1 MKSINFRN
9 SNLFLRNEFE
19 GAGIYGIPVIK
30 KQELDLNNIELIACS
45 DTSIHDTLNLHKGV
59 HFFVDDF
66 RFNSLYNN
74 PERSLEKY
82 GKYKFLLTPD
92 NSLYSE
98 MDMWRQ
104 IESIGHSRWVGAFWQ
119 SKGLTV
125 IPTVSWA
132 QPSSFRFCFDSIE
145 KGSIVAV
152 GMIGCR
158 KERIAFMKGY
168 NAMLEAIKPY
178 AVICFGDPF
187 PEMKGNV
194 IPVNYFSSRK
204 VMRNGR

>member
-1 MKSINFRN
+1 MKSTDFRN

-19 GAGIYGIPVIK
+19 GSGIYGFPVIK
-30 KQELDLNNIELIACS
+30 KQELDLSNIELISCS
-45 DTSIHDTLNLHKGV
+45 DISVRDTLNLHKGV

-66 RFNSLYNN
+66 RFNSIYNN

-82 GKYKFLLTPD
+82 SKYKFLLTPD

-104 IESIGHSRWVGAFWQ
+104 IESVGHSRWVGAFWQ

-152 GMIGCR
+152 GMIGCK
-158 KERIAFMKGY
+158 KEKVAFMKGY
-168 NAMLEAIKPY
+168 NVMLKAIEPS

-187 PEMKGNV
+187 PEMEGNI
-194 IPVNYFSSRK
+194 IPVNYLSSRK